1 MSGWGARIETC
12 ACGHP
17 RAGTARGVGHF
28 ESGLGPCKNAGCDCR
43 MYGPRAGEPMR
54 MLLSDGSVFV
64 VGDGQDT
71 GIVEPAVVDAGW
83 KRVRPAGGVWR

>member
-1 MSGWGARIETC
+1 MSGWGAKIETC

-43 MYGPRAGEPMR
+43 MYGPRAGEPVR
-54 MLLSDGSVFV
+54 MLLADGSVLV
-64 VGDGQDT
+64 VGGPGGRPLNGTEDLDWRRGR
-71 GIVEPAVVDAGW
+71 GGPA
-83 KRVRPAGGVWR
+83 WR